1 MILVTAAT
9 APVGRSIVEQL
20 IAADEPVR
28 ALTRDVDHADLPP
41 GAEVVA
47 GDLGD
52 ADSMRK
58 AMQGVSAVFLLAVVP
73 GFAAAFLA
81 AARESGVRR
90 IVFQSSGAID
100 DSAAQQ
106 SNQVAAFHA
115 DLEREIRESGLGWT
129 FLRLELASANSIQ
142 WALDVPEQLKAGD
155 VVRAPYGDAQ
165 CSPIHE
171 ADMAAVAVAA
181 LTSDV
186 HEGAVYS
193 MTGPESLTHREQ
205 IRLIGEATGRE
216 LRFEE
221 VTPDEARGM
230 MGPYTP
236 ADVLLADWAAHVGK
250 PAPVSDTVEKVAGRP
265 GLGFARWAAD
275 HAAEFTR

>member
-20 IAADEPVR
+20 VAAGEPVR
-28 ALTRDVDHADLPP
+28 ALTRDVDNANLPP
-41 GAEVVA
+41 GAEAVA
-47 GDLGD
+47 GDLAD
-52 ADSMRK
+52 AAGMRK
-58 AMQGVSAVFLLAVVP
+58 AMEGVSAVFLLAVVP
-73 GFAAAFLA
+73 GFAPAFLS
-81 AARESGVRR
+81 AARDAGVRR

-100 DSAAQQ
+100 DGLAQQ
-106 SNQVAAFHA
+106 TNQVASFHA
-115 DLEREIRESGLGWT
+115 DLEKEIRDSGLGWT

-142 WALDVPEQLKAGD
+142 WALDVPGQLKAGD
-155 VVRAPYGDAQ
+155 VVRAPYGEAQ

-181 LTSDV
+181 LTSDA

-205 IRLIGEATGRE
+205 IWLIGDAAGRS

-221 VTPDEARGM
+221 ITPDEARAV
-230 MGPYTP
+230 MGPFTP
-236 ADVLLADWAAHVGK
+236 ADVLFADWATHVGT
-250 PAPVSDTVEKVAGRP
+250 PAPISDTVEKVAARP

-275 HAAEFTR
+275 HAAEFKN